1 MMTGNTEPDQSLQ
14 VFSRRLESKLS
25 DFGWTQREFASRL
38 KINESRVSNWMQGRN
53 GPRGEMR
60 AKVAALLQVDS
71 RWLLGE
77 DTEYTNPDLL
87 MVEEGQGSYG
97 NHSNNSGGQFPRS
110 PVENLKRIQDFMS
123 PWLQAAQ
130 QSSDIASHLLIQL
143 KLHLPHKDLDTIREE
158 LENE

>member
-1 MMTGNTEPDQSLQ
+1 MTNRPESDENLQ
-14 VFSRRLESKLS
+14 IFSSRLESRLG
-25 DFGWTQREFASRL
+25 DFGWTQREFAGRL
-38 KINESRVSNWMQGRN
+38 NINESRVSNWMQGRN

-77 DTEYTNPDLL
+77 DTEYTSPDLL
-87 MVEEGQGSYG
+87 MVEEGQSGYG
-97 NHSNNSGGQFPRS
+97 NNSNNSGGQVPRT
-110 PVENLKRIQDFMS
+110 PAENLKRIQDFMR

-130 QSSDIASHLLIQL
+130 KSPDVAGHILIQL